1 MQVSQ
6 DHRMDR
12 MAIETPT
19 KKNRGSHENM
29 KTADSASM
37 AESATKNSIAD
48 INAEELFDNFSRI
61 VTVTE
66 TNEPF
71 ESEETYRQL

>member
-1 MQVSQ
+1 MQLSYQERV
-6 DHRMDR
+6 DR

-19 KKNRGSHENM
+19 KKNRGLHENM

-37 AESATKNSIAD
+37 AESATKLSIAD
-48 INAEELFDNFSRI
+48 INAKELFDNFSRI

-66 TNEPF
+66 TDDHF
-71 ESEETYRQL
+71 